1 MDELRKLFMAGIA
14 AVKPQRLISECLSR
28 NSKTLRV
35 NSIQE
40 SHSCEMILPDK
51 GVHLF
56 GFGKA
61 ASEMMQAT
69 IEIIGNENIASGIA
83 LVPKQ
88 EEELF
93 NYHNWENI
101 TTFFGAKG
109 NLPDEDS
116 LKGSQK
122 ALKMIEGLDSDD
134 LLLVLISGGGSAL
147 FEIPVDGISLNEE
160 VEIVNQ
166 LSKSGATIAEINTV
180 RKRLSKVKGGGLAR
194 MCKGKIIALI
204 ISDVIGDHL
213 DVIASGTTVCNKDS
227 SNAAFD
233 VLSKHN
239 IDVSEEIMNILQQP
253 VCRDEAFEH
262 VFNFL
267 VGSNWHLLTSIRSE
281 AVKGNNLVFILSRG
295 IKGEAR
301 SVGKAMMRMMIDLV
315 KVETTCK
322 FEFAEDL
329 GIVLEDD
336 LDLSASFTCTLN
348 RLCRIS
354 MVSQKRF
361 IILVGG
367 ETTVSVSGSGKGG
380 RCQELALS
388 FLVEVARNMKADP
401 ELFKKFKATFLAAGT
416 DGIDGPTDAAG
427 AIVSC
432 DLARH
437 VPFEE
442 AEKSLDNNDSYK
454 FFTGLDSGKYHIKTG
469 PTGTN
474 VMDLLILLI
483 DPIHSDYSCH

>member
-166 LSKSGATIAEINTV
+166 LSRSGATIAEINTV

-239 IDVSEEIMNILQQP
+239 IDERASFLHKIKEELLLQQSYI
-253 VCRDEAFEH
+253 A
-262 VFNFL
+262 N
-267 VGSNWHLLTSIRSE
+267 
-281 AVKGNNLVFILSRG
+281 ILSRENG
-295 IKGEAR
+295 KPLPEAMGEVGFAASFFEWFAEEGR
-301 SVGKAMMRMMIDLV
+301 RAYGEHIPAPSVGKQIVTVREPAGVVAVITPWNFPIGMIAR
-315 KVETTCK
+315 KV
-322 FEFAEDL
+322 A
-329 GIVLEDD
+329 
-336 LDLSASFTCTLN
+336 
-348 RLCRIS
+348 
-354 MVSQKRF
+354 
-361 IILVGG
+361 
-367 ETTVSVSGSGKGG
+367 
-380 RCQELALS
+380 AL
-388 FLVEVARNMKADP
+388 
-401 ELFKKFKATFLAAGT
+401 LAAGCT
-416 DGIDGPTDAAG
+416 CVVKPAEDTPLTAIAFAKIVEKCGIPNGVFNLIPTSRENAPSIGKLFAESADISVISFTGSTVVGKQLYLMAG
-427 AIVSC
+427 SSVKRIALELGGNAPFIVFNQA
-432 DLARH
+432 DLALA
-437 VPFEE
+437 V
-442 AEKSLDNNDSYK
+442 
-454 FFTGLDSGKYHIKTG
+454 
-469 PTGTN
+469 
-474 VMDLLILLI
+474 
-483 DPIHSDYSCH
+483 